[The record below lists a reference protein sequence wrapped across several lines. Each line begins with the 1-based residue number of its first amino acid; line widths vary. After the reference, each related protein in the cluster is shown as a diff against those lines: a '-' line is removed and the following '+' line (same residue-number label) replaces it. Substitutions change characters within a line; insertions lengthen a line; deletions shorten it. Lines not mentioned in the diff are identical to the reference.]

1 MAGIKRALVDTGYYL
16 GGLGTLYALSSVAP
30 SGVLALQAA
39 PLAFSEYASVCGLLS
54 SATLVVRRA
63 YR

>member
-1 MAGIKRALVDTGYYL
+1 MAGIKRGLVDAGYY
-16 GGLGTLYALSSVAP
+16 LGTLYALSSVAP